1 MGLGEFR
8 FLLLVIIEVA
18 VGLLNALCSRPV
30 LGDGHTSNPD
40 SNPWSMA
47 DNS

>member
-8 FLLLVIIEVA
+8 FLLLAIIEVA
-18 VGLLNALCSRPV
+18 VDPLNALCSKPV
-30 LGDGHTSNPD
+30 LGDGHTSNPE

-47 DNS
+47 DIS